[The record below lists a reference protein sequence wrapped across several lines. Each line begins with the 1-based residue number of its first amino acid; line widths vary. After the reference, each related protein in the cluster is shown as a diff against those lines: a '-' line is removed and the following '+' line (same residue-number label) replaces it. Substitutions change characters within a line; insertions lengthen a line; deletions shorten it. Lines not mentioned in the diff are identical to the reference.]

1 MKKALAL
8 LLCVLMT
15 APTFVSC
22 SNGGNDTGDN
32 GDNTKSAA
40 TDTQTDG
47 DVAEETEITR
57 ANTPDNLG
65 DLDFNGLSLNIY
77 HFGNDDTVNYDCIGE
92 LSGDVVMDAI
102 FNRNIA
108 VEERLDVDLNWI
120 AGDSGWDGFPNE
132 VSIALQAGTGDYD
145 MIVEESSRLWQQ
157 SIRGYYYDL
166 MTLSDHID
174 LSQPWW
180 YTEMMEQGSIDNS
193 KRYFLNGDLFLTC
206 MLGASAMYFNKQ
218 MFTDY
223 FGDVGQLYDS
233 VLDGTWTYDK
243 FAEYCANVHT
253 DTNGDGKADN
263 GDIYGFRYEQWGIPN
278 HMSMSTGL
286 TFSSRDEDGYPVLEL
301 MTEDSI
307 KWGQTLYRLL
317 YSDNISVEGDKQDTF
332 IKQTSLFLPGQ
343 FSTAHQLR
351 DVDFDYG
358 MLPYP
363 KLTEALDYMSAA
375 GTVNGNGGAV
385 PVSAPADK
393 LEAVCATMEALC
405 AESYRKVI
413 PAWYDTALKVKYSDG
428 LEDAQMVDII
438 YEHISS
444 SFIMMA
450 DKELG
455 IGSIFTN
462 AVYGS
467 NTDGAFASY
476 YESQKASINKKLQ
489 RCIEDY
495 KKLGD

>member
-1 MKKALAL
+1 MKRTIAL
-8 LLCVLMT
+8 LLCFLML

-22 SNGGNDTGDN
+22 SDGAENGDGENTPQNSEVTGADN
-32 GDNTKSAA
+32 GS
-40 TDTQTDG
+40 DTS
-47 DVAEETEITR
+47 EETEITR

-65 DLDFNGLSLNIY
+65 DLNFNGTTLNIF
-77 HFGNDDTVNYDCIGE
+77 HFGNDDTVDYDCIGE
-92 LSGDVVMDAI
+92 LSGDVVMDAVY
-102 FNRNIA
+102 NRNIA
-108 VEERLDVDLNWI
+108 VEDRLNVKLNWI
-120 AGDSGWDGFPNE
+120 AGDSDWNGFPNE

-157 SIRGYYYDL
+157 SIRGYFYDL
-166 MTLSDHID
+166 LTLSDHID
-174 LSQPWW
+174 LDMPWW
-180 YTEMMEQGSIDNS
+180 YTDMMEQGAIDNS

-223 FGDVGQLYDS
+223 FGDVGQLYDA

-253 DTNGDGKADN
+253 DTNGDGAADN

-286 TFSSRDEDGYPVLEL
+286 TFSSRDADGYPVLEL

-332 IKQTSLFLPGQ
+332 IKQTSLFLPGV

-363 KLTEALDYMSAA
+363 KLTEELDYMSAA
-375 GTVNGNGGAV
+375 GTVNGNGGAI

-455 IGSIFTN
+455 IGSIFTS

-476 YESQKASINKKLQ
+476 YESQKTVINKKLQ

-495 KKLGD
+495 KKLDD

>member
-1 MKKALAL
+1 M
-8 LLCVLMT
+8 LLCLLML
-15 APTFVSC
+15 APTFSSC
-22 SNGGNDTGDN
+22 ANSEGADDGTSSENVTPTSEDGGET
-32 GDNTKSAA
+32 AP
-40 TDTQTDG
+40 
-47 DVAEETEITR
+47 ETEITR
-57 ANTPDNLG
+57 ANTPDSLPD
-65 DLDFNGLSLNIY
+65 DLNFDGMTINIF

-108 VEERLDVDLNWI
+108 VEDRLGVKLNWI
-120 AGDSGWDGFPNE
+120 AGDAGWDSFPNE
-132 VSIALQAGTGDYD
+132 VSIALQAGVGDYD
-145 MIVEESSRLWQQ
+145 MVVEESSRLWQQ

-166 MTLSDHID
+166 MTLSDYID
-174 LSQPWW
+174 LDQPWW

-218 MFTDY
+218 LYTNY
-223 FGDVGQLYDS
+223 FGDVGQLYDR
-233 VLDGTWTYDK
+233 VLDGTWTYDT
-243 FAEYCANVHT
+243 FADYCANVYT

-286 TFSSRDEDGYPVLEL
+286 TFSSRDADGYPVLEL

-307 KWGQTLYRLL
+307 KWGETLYRLL
-317 YSDNISVEGDKQDTF
+317 YSDNISVEGSKQDTF

-363 KLTEALDYMSAA
+363 KLSEELDYMSAA
-375 GTVNGNGGAV
+375 GTVNGNGGGV
-385 PVSAPADK
+385 PVSAPAEK
-393 LEAVCATMEALC
+393 LDAVCAVMEALC
-405 AESYRKVI
+405 AESYRTVV

-467 NTDGAFASY
+467 NNDGAFVSY
-476 YESQKASINKKLQ
+476 YESQKNVINKRLQ

-495 KKLGD
+495 QKLG

>member
-1 MKKALAL
+1 M
-8 LLCVLMT
+8 
-15 APTFVSC
+15 
-22 SNGGNDTGDN
+22 
-32 GDNTKSAA
+32 
-40 TDTQTDG
+40 
-47 DVAEETEITR
+47 
-57 ANTPDNLG
+57 
-65 DLDFNGLSLNIY
+65 
-77 HFGNDDTVNYDCIGE
+77 NYDCIGE